1 MIEEN
6 VDKSRRAV
14 LVFVDEIPNGGHSE
28 PLIGV
33 LLSYWRSIST
43 CVLVAAVLAIAYGV
57 AAPKWYRAQTLIAP
71 VPMDPS
77 TSALGALDGEIGGLA
92 SLVGLDIG
100 GGEDQEKE
108 ALARLTSREFIYGY
122 IESKNLLPIFF
133 AGKWDADAKA
143 WKNPA
148 KPPSIEDGYQ
158 YFVGRIF
165 TVSEDRKTELIK
177 VAVDWKN
184 PELAR
189 EWANELVVRIN
200 ADRREVARAES
211 ERNLQFLNRELE
223 KASIID
229 LRQAINRL
237 VETEIRKR
245 MLVNVRE
252 EYAFKVI
259 DPAYLPGN
267 RAVVRPRIAMLTA
280 VAAALGGLLGCG
292 LALFRHFRRR
302 N

>member
-14 LVFVDEIPNGGHSE
+14 LVFVDEIPGGGHTE
-28 PLIGV
+28 PLFGV
-33 LLSYWRSIST
+33 LLSYWRSIT
-43 CVLVAAVLAIAYGV
+43 ACAVAAAATAIVYGML
-57 AAPKWYRAQTLIAP
+57 APKWYRAQTLIAP
-71 VPMDPS
+71 VPMDTS
-77 TSALGALDGEIGGLA
+77 SSALGALNGEIGGLA

-108 ALARLTSREFIYGY
+108 ALARLTSREFIYAY
-122 IESKNLLPIFF
+122 IESKNLLPVLF
-133 AGKWDADAKA
+133 AGKWDANTKA
-143 WKNPA
+143 WKNPSKA
-148 KPPSIEDGYQ
+148 PSIEDGYQ

-165 TVSEDRKTELIK
+165 TVAEDRKTELIK
-177 VAVDWKN
+177 VAVDWTD

-189 EWANELVVRIN
+189 AWANELVVRIN
-200 ADRREVARAES
+200 ADRRGVARAES

-223 KASIID
+223 SASIID

-259 DPAYLPGN
+259 DPAYLPGI
-267 RAVVRPRIAMLTA
+267 RAVVRPRIALLTA
-280 VAAALGGLLGCG
+280 VAAVLGGMLGCG
-292 LALFRHFRRR
+292 LALFRHFRHR